1 MGRQYEPRITTLEGH
16 DQEITLKQ
24 TGAEVP
30 GMNKLFRSKSGVL
43 VSILIVFAL
52 VAAACGD
59 DDSES
64 GSSVVDTP
72 AEDTET
78 DSPAEDTEGDSA
90 EAAGEDYSDFKVVM
104 ILDGSAEDG
113 GWNTTHLRSGNRMV
127 DAFPGIDFSYV
138 EAIEPGQPATN
149 AFQDAVDAG
158 ADLVIGTTF
167 YQFDMME
174 VADENPDTYFLTW
187 AGFEDQPNV
196 GHFSQAT
203 EDGRYLDGMVAGLLT
218 ESNIIGYPVGFP
230 YAEVNRGLNAFT
242 LGAQEVNPD
251 IEVRALY
258 LNTWFDP
265 AIEQQAAEA
274 LANEGAD
281 VIAHE
286 VGAQVYATVMAE
298 RGGYVFG
305 YTNDW
310 SDFEPE
316 AWAGGFLIDWSTYYI
331 EQVEDIIAG
340 EFTPGISYGGL
351 AEGWIEFAPYGPAV
365 TDEML
370 ELVEERKQQIINGTF
385 DMFAGPI
392 FDNQGNEVI
401 ADGATIPFAER
412 DFCCDFLVEGIIGEI
427 PAT

>member
-1 MGRQYEPRITTLEGH
+1 M
-16 DQEITLKQ
+16 
-24 TGAEVP
+24 
-30 GMNKLFRSKSGVL
+30 MNRLTSKFGVL
-43 VSILIVFAL
+43 LSLLLAFSL
-52 VAAACGD
+52 VAAACGSD
-59 DDSES
+59 DDDAE
-64 GSSVVDTP
+64 TT
-72 AEDTET
+72 AED
-78 DSPAEDTEGDSA
+78 PASDTADGDTE
-90 EAAGEDYSDFKVVM
+90 EASGEDFSDFKVVM

-113 GWNTTHLRSGNRMV
+113 GWNTTHLRSGNKM
-127 DAFPGIDFSYV
+127 AESFPGIDFSYV
-138 EAIEPGQPATN
+138 EEIEPGQPATN

-167 YQFDMME
+167 YQFDMID
-174 VADENPDTYFLTW
+174 VANENPDTYFLTW
-187 AGFEDQPNV
+187 AGFEEQPNV
-196 GHFSQAT
+196 GHFTQAT
-203 EDGRYLDGMVAGLLT
+203 EDGRYLDGMVAGMLT

-230 YAEVNRGLNAFT
+230 FEEVNRALNAFT
-242 LGAQEVNPD
+242 LGAKEVNPD
-251 IEVRALY
+251 VEVRALY

-310 SDFEPE
+310 SDFEPD
-316 AWAGGFLIDWSTYYI
+316 AWAGSFLIDWSTYYI
-331 EQVEDIIAG
+331 EQVESIIAG
-340 EFTPGISYGGL
+340 EFEPGFSYGGL

-370 ELVEERKQQIINGTF
+370 ALVEERKAQIIDGTF

-401 ADGATIPFAER
+401 AEGETIPFAER
-412 DFCCDFLVEGIIGEI
+412 SLCCQWLVDGIIGEI
-427 PAT
+427 PAS

>member
-1 MGRQYEPRITTLEGH
+1 MT
-16 DQEITLKQ
+16 
-24 TGAEVP
+24 
-30 GMNKLFRSKSGVL
+30 SKFGVWL
-43 VSILIVFAL
+43 SLLLAFSL
-52 VAAACGD
+52 VAAACGSD
-59 DDSES
+59 DEETTTEDTASES
-64 GSSVVDTP
+64 TDDAA
-72 AEDTET
+72 AE
-78 DSPAEDTEGDSA
+78 S
-90 EAAGEDYSDFKVVM
+90 GEDFSDFKVVM

-113 GWNTTHLRSGNRMV
+113 GWNTTHLRSGNKMAE
-127 DAFPGIDFSYV
+127 AFPGIDFSYV
-138 EAIEPGQPATN
+138 EEIEPGQPATN

-167 YQFDMME
+167 YQFDMID

-187 AGFEDQPNV
+187 AGFEEQPNV
-196 GHFSQAT
+196 GHFTQAT
-203 EDGRYLDGMVAGLLT
+203 EDGRYLDGMVAGFLT

-230 YAEVNRGLNAFT
+230 FEEVNRALNAFT
-242 LGAQEVNPD
+242 LGAKEVNPD
-251 IEVRALY
+251 VEVRALY

-316 AWAGGFLIDWSTYYI
+316 AWAGSFLIDWSTYYI
-331 EQVEDIIAG
+331 EQVESILAG
-340 EFTPGISYGGL
+340 EFEPGFSYGGL
-351 AEGWIEFAPYGPAV
+351 AEGWIDFAPYGPAV
-365 TDEML
+365 TDEIL
-370 ELVEERKQQIINGTF
+370 DLVEERKQQIIDGTF

-401 ADGATIPFAER
+401 AEGETIPFGER
-412 DFCCDFLVEGIIGEI
+412 SLCCQWLVDGIVGEI
-427 PAT
+427 PAS